1 MFMLKSLGKYIW
13 GNSTSS
19 EIVQIPYGQLYS
31 VHNDFRECMF
41 KDASASI
48 RRSTAEYQYQLVIQ
62 RAYEEG
68 EEVLEGDGSDE
79 VEDEQAFLLDERLNL
94 RFEVKK
100 DGISMMWDNP
110 EFQDGTLYEFTC
122 EEGLQEGVAYTFEMV
137 ALQCMYERKYRQPH
151 SKATLADL
159 EQFSVPIKRP
169 HSSNDSLE
177 NIITKL
183 DLKSED
189 LARRKSRQLT
199 QDELDELAAQEF
211 ITSKPQASEVQHS
224 REASERLENKQH
236 TPKVVDLE
244 KEISKEGKT
253 ELGTEEIDGEEETE
267 DSFEGELMGFVH
279 AELYLFDSLEEIFV
293 LQSKDAEACIYDLGD
308 WNYWFTLTSKERKWL
323 KQSVESKM
331 NPVFSFEHLSFIWN
345 YYDEIGTAF
354 SWLLRFSNQEEM
366 DKFQKILMRALWENL
381 NQQKWLK
388 IKDDEREYVRDAF
401 YEDDEMPDAESEEDE
416 EAMRRQLQLGDS
428 EEESEYET
436 RDSFTEFSESEESEI
451 DESRWRKETE
461 NEKNSILAVGYKND
475 RSYVARNNRI
485 GVFKHVDDGLKFD
498 TSINNLSKPN
508 GKPLQPSKIL
518 LHNQDSSIVFQTEDS
533 PHHLYH
539 MDVEYGKVVDEW
551 KIHEDVPLVAMAPDN
566 KFAQMTAE
574 KTLVGLSNNS
584 IFRIDPRVEGNKLV
598 AEEFK
603 QYATRNH
610 FSTAATTEKGYIAV
624 ASDKGDIRL
633 FDRLGINA
641 KTALPALG
649 EPIIGIDVTADGN
662 WVLATCKTYLLLI
675 DARIKEGRNAG
686 KLGFERSFNKD
697 SKPKP
702 KRLQLSP
709 QHVAM
714 MQGELE
720 GGVSFTTAKFN
731 TGIDAQETSIISS
744 VGPYLISWNLD
755 FVKRGK
761 TDKYKIRRYQA
772 NIQAEDF
779 RFGTDKNMIV
789 ALPNDVTMIDKS
801 SLRRPTRA
809 SICTPASKLPSRSN
823 IVNEPY

>member
-19 EIVQIPYGQLYS
+19 EIMQIPYGQLYS

-48 RRSTAEYQYQLVIQ
+48 RRTTVEFQYQLVIQ

-68 EEVLEGDGSDE
+68 EEILEGDGSDE

-100 DGISMMWDNP
+100 DGITMMWDNP

-122 EEGLQEGVAYTFEMV
+122 EDGLQEGVAYTFEMV

-151 SKATLADL
+151 SKATIADL
-159 EQFSVPIKRP
+159 EQFSIPINRLQ
-169 HSSNDSLE
+169 SSTDSLE

-189 LARRKSRQLT
+189 LARHKSHKLS
-199 QDELDELAAQEF
+199 QDELDELAAQDF
-211 ITSKPQASEVQHS
+211 ITLNPQASEVKTPCGIT
-224 REASERLENKQH
+224 EKKQKA
-236 TPKVVDLE
+236 PKVVDLE
-244 KEISKEGKT
+244 KEISKEGQT
-253 ELGTEEIDGEEETE
+253 DLGAADEDGVEETE

-279 AELYLFDSLEEIFV
+279 AELHLFDSLEEIFV
-293 LQSKDAEACIYDLGD
+293 LQTKDAEACIYDLGN
-308 WNYWFTLTSKERKWL
+308 WNYWFTLTSKERKWMN
-323 KQSVESKM
+323 QSVGSNM

-354 SWLLRFSNQEEM
+354 SWLLRFPNQEEM
-366 DKFQKILMRALWENL
+366 DKFQEILMRALWENL

-388 IKDDEREYVRDAF
+388 IKDDDREYVRDAF

-416 EAMRRQLQLGDS
+416 EALLRQLQQRNL
-428 EEESEYET
+428 EEESENEV
-436 RDSFTEFSESEESEI
+436 RDSFAEFSESEDSDI
-451 DESRWRKETE
+451 DESRWRKETKD
-461 NEKNSILAVGYKND
+461 EKNSILAVGYKND

-485 GVFKHVDDGLKFD
+485 GVFKHVDDSLKFD

-508 GKPLQPSKIL
+508 GKPLQPTKVL
-518 LHNQDSSIVFQTEDS
+518 LQNQDSSIVFQTKDS
-533 PHHLYH
+533 PHHLYNL
-539 MDVEYGKVVDEW
+539 DVEYGKVVDEW
-551 KIHEDVPLVAMAPDN
+551 KIHDDVPLVAVAPDN

-610 FSTAATTEKGYIAV
+610 FHTAATTEKGYIAV

-675 DARIKEGRNAG
+675 DARIKDGRYAG
-686 KLGFERSFNKD
+686 KLGFERSFGKD

-714 MQGELE
+714 MQGELKD
-720 GGVSFTTAKFN
+720 GISFTTAKFN
-731 TGIDAQETSIISS
+731 TGIDAKETTIITS

-755 FVKRGK
+755 LVKRGK
-761 TDKYKIRRYQA
+761 LDKYKLRRYQA

-789 ALPNDVTMIDKS
+789 ALPDDVTMIDKS

-809 SICTPASKLPSRSN
+809 SICTPTFKAPSRSD

>member
-19 EIVQIPYGQLYS
+19 EIMQIPYGQLYS

-48 RRSTAEYQYQLVIQ
+48 RRTTAEFQYQLVIQ

-68 EEVLEGDGSDE
+68 EEILEGDGSDE

-100 DGISMMWDNP
+100 DGITMMWDNP

-122 EEGLQEGVAYTFEMV
+122 EDGLQEGVAYTFEMV

-159 EQFSVPIKRP
+159 EQFSMPINRL
-169 HSSNDSLE
+169 HSSTDSLE
-177 NIITKL
+177 NIVTKL

-189 LARRKSRQLT
+189 LARHKSYNLN
-199 QDELDELAAQEF
+199 QDELDEIAAQDF
-211 ITSKPQASEVQHS
+211 ITSNPQPSQVKPS
-224 REASERLENKQH
+224 REITETKQKA
-236 TPKVVDLE
+236 PKVVDLE
-244 KEISKEGKT
+244 KEIMKEGRT
-253 ELGTEEIDGEEETE
+253 DLGAEEEDGEEETE

-293 LQSKDAEACIYDLGD
+293 LQTKDVEACVYDLGNWD
-308 WNYWFTLTSKERKWL
+308 YWFTLTSKERKWMN
-323 KQSVESKM
+323 QSVGSSM

-354 SWLLRFSNQEEM
+354 SWLLRFPNQEEM
-366 DKFQKILMRALWENL
+366 DKFQEILMRALWENL

-401 YEDDEMPDAESEEDE
+401 YEDDEMPDADSEEDE
-416 EAMRRQLQLGDS
+416 DAVLRQLRQEDS
-428 EEESEYET
+428 EEENESQV
-436 RDSFTEFSESEESEI
+436 RDSFTELSESEDSEI
-451 DESRWRKETE
+451 DESRWRKETKD
-461 NEKNSILAVGYKND
+461 EKNSILAVGYKND

-485 GVFKHVDDGLKFD
+485 GVFKHVDNNLKFD
-498 TSINNLSKPN
+498 TSIDNLKKPN

-518 LHNQDSSIVFQTEDS
+518 LQNQDSSIVFQTKDS
-533 PHHLYH
+533 PHHLYN
-539 MDVEYGKVVDEW
+539 MDVEYGKVVEEW
-551 KIHEDVPLVAMAPDN
+551 KIHDDVPLVAVAPDN

-584 IFRIDPRVEGNKLV
+584 IFRIDPRVNGNKLV

-610 FSTAATTEKGYIAV
+610 FHTAATTEKGYIAV

-675 DARIKEGRNAG
+675 DARIKDGRYAG
-686 KLGFERSFNKD
+686 KLGFERSFGKD

-714 MQGELE
+714 MQGELKD
-720 GGVSFTTAKFN
+720 GVSFTTAKFN
-731 TGIDAQETSIISS
+731 TGIDAKETTIISS
-744 VGPYLISWNLD
+744 VGPYLISWNMDL
-755 FVKRGK
+755 VKRGK
-761 TDKYKIRRYQA
+761 TDKYKLRRYQA

-789 ALPNDVTMIDKS
+789 ALPDDVTMIDKS

-809 SICTPASKLPSRSN
+809 SICTPAASKAPSRSD